1 MEKRSSRG
9 TGPKGRS
16 SRPGDGTRKVAGP
29 HGRSGKPEGYKPN
42 RSEGG
47 HAPRAEG
54 EFKPRRSE
62 GGYAPRSEG
71 GYKPRRSE
79 GGYAPRAEGGFKPRR
94 DDGEFKPRR
103 AEGGF
108 APRAEGGYK
117 PRRAEGEFKPR
128 RAEGGFA
135 PRVEGG
141 YKPRRAE
148 GGFAP
153 RAEGGYK
160 PRRAE
165 GEFKPR
171 RSEGGYAPR
180 TEGGF
185 KPRRDEGD
193 FKPRRAQDSFGPR
206 AEGGYKPR
214 RDSFDAKPARPEKP
228 KVRGEV
234 NEREDFREI
243 ERDFTASTR
252 GPRFHA
258 PAPSA
263 HLSDGSI
270 LGVQSEREMPDDR
283 IEGRNPALEA
293 FKAGHEMNKVL
304 IEKDTED
311 STLLRIA
318 AMARETGTPVQFV
331 DRRKL
336 DAMSVTRAHQ
346 GVIIEI
352 AAHAYVEVEDI
363 LALAKERNEAPFLVV
378 LDGVTD
384 PNNLGS
390 VIRSAECAGAHGVI
404 IPKRRSVAL
413 NATVAKVAAGAHEH
427 LAVARV
433 SNLVSTLKT
442 LKENGVWVAASD
454 AEAEQVYTQTDL
466 KGPIAIVVGGE
477 GEGISRI
484 VRKECDLQV
493 KIPMKGKIDSLNA
506 GVAAALMLFE
516 VARQRG

>member
-1 MEKRSSRG
+1 MRRVPKVDSNPAVTKGSSSPVVPKGALARAPRVDTNRVVPKGSSSPVAPKEATRRVPRGSSSRVV
-9 TGPKGRS
+9 PKGALAR
-16 SRPGDGTRKVAGP
+16 
-29 HGRSGKPEGYKPN
+29 
-42 RSEGG
+42 
-47 HAPRAEG
+47 APRVDTN
-54 EFKPRRSE
+54 PVVRRRVQ
-62 GGYAPRSEG
+62 AP
-71 GYKPRRSE
+71 RSE

-94 DDGEFKPRR
+94 D
-103 AEGGF
+103 
-108 APRAEGGYK
+108 
-117 PRRAEGEFKPR
+117 EGE
-128 RAEGGFA
+128 
-135 PRVEGG
+135 
-141 YKPRRAE
+141 
-148 GGFAP
+148 
-153 RAEGGYK
+153 
-160 PRRAE
+160 
-165 GEFKPR
+165 
-171 RSEGGYAPR
+171 
-180 TEGGF
+180 
-185 KPRRDEGD
+185 

-283 IEGRNPALEA
+283 IEGRNPAIEA

-454 AEAEQVYTQTDL
+454 AGAEQVYTQTDL